1 MSYPIDGP
9 TQAVLDGRARGFHW
23 LVEADFTSGTGYYTT
38 APINIPALNGHT
50 YLGIGNQLRIEDLDE
65 PSKPDTGTIN
75 IQVGIVN
82 KAMLAL
88 LTGDQSSYRG
98 RAIRVYA
105 QFLTKTFAVQGNP
118 IKRWSGVM
126 DVASVHREKASEDDG
141 SSIGYIEL
149 PCIRHGFER
158 VRVQQG
164 KRMTHEQQQLTFAG
178 DLFFQ
183 YMPTLIEKPMPWLTI
198 GFQKKS

>member
-1 MSYPIDGP
+1 MSYSPDGA

-38 APINIPALNGHT
+38 APANIVSPNGHT
-50 YLGIGNQLRIEDLDE
+50 YLGIGNYLRIESLDE
-65 PSKPDTGTIN
+65 TSKPDTGTIN

-88 LTGDQSSYRG
+88 LTGDQSVYRG
-98 RAIRVYA
+98 RPIRIFA
-105 QFLTKTFAVQGNP
+105 QFLTRTFAPQGQP
-118 IKRWSGVM
+118 VKRWTGVM
-126 DVASVHREKASEDDG
+126 DTATVHREKPNEEG
-141 SSIGYIEL
+141 STFGYIEV

-164 KRMTHEQQQLTFAG
+164 KRMTHEQQQLTFPG
-178 DLFFQ
+178 DRFFEFIPA
-183 YMPTLIEKPMPWLTI
+183 MIEKPVPWLTVA
-198 GFQKKS
+198 FQRIR